1 MTTELINAFSN
12 SQPYVQ
18 IFILFVMLV
27 LGALP
32 VAGFFLFFWW
42 RQKAATPSLPDNTL
56 LAIQQEKDRYIF
68 TMHKHAQ
75 LNEQQAV
82 NLLTHIPSDMSEEEV
97 PKEGT

>member
-18 IFILFVMLV
+18 VFILFVMLV

-42 RQKAATPSLPDNTL
+42 RQKADTPLLPDNTL
-56 LAIQQEKDRYIF
+56 LAIQQEKDRYTF
-68 TMHKHAQ
+68 TIHKRAQ

-82 NLLTHIPSDMSEEEV
+82 NLLTHIPSDMSEKEEL
-97 PKEGT
+97 KDNT